1 MESIA
6 GFEIEDYNV
15 FKFKDNV
22 KKDICPICTPNRKP
36 ENQKKKD
43 LELYWNTGLAFCHH
57 CHERIQL
64 HTYKKKAETKAYV
77 KPTFKAS
84 EVSSNVVK
92 WFEGRG
98 ISKQTLVSTKITEG
112 LEWMPQTQKNQ
123 NTIKF
128 NYFLNGELIN
138 TKFRD
143 GKKNFKLCKD
153 AEKIFYNL
161 DSIRTEKECV
171 IVEGEIDALSFI
183 EAGVYNVVSV
193 PNGFNAQ
200 GSINLDYL
208 DEYLDYFDNKD
219 KIYLALDNDEAGIN
233 GKEEFIRRL
242 GAERC
247 YIVDFG
253 TSKDANDYLCNNTK
267 EELKGLLKD
276 AKLTPMANI
285 VVLEDH
291 NEELDE
297 FWLNGF
303 ERGMTMDL
311 PDFDKHFS
319 IVLKQYTLITGTP
332 QSGKSEF
339 LDQLVIK
346 INLKYGHKIG
356 YCSPENEPFTFHYD
370 KLFQKIFGKR
380 PKGYAEIA
388 SSNVKE
394 VKDYIS
400 ENIFHVQFDKRYWLH
415 DVLAKFTELVR
426 RKGVRTFVLDP
437 YNKVKLKDGPN
448 DIVKYTEEYHI
459 LLDEFVKKNDCHL
472 FLVAHPSK
480 MQLKEGS
487 KLTHIMPTAYNI
499 KGGSEHNDM
508 SYNVLGINRIYESKL
523 VHIKTLKVKFRHLG
537 EINQDAFFSFNTV
550 NGRYEELQYQPC
562 GDEISEIPARSLDYS
577 NWIKKDPA
585 KTIPIEFE
593 KEEVVSPMK
602 PLGFMERIDDDEM
615 PF

>member
-1 MESIA
+1 
-6 GFEIEDYNV
+6 V
-15 FKFKDNV
+15 
-22 KKDICPICTPNRKP
+22 
-36 ENQKKKD
+36 
-43 LELYWNTGLAFCHH
+43 
-57 CHERIQL
+57 
-64 HTYKKKAETKAYV
+64 YV
-77 KPTFKAS
+77 KPKFKQA
-84 EVSSNVVK
+84 EVSSKVVQ

-98 ISKQTLVSTKITEG
+98 ISKQTLVSTKVTEG
-112 LEWMPQTQKNQ
+112 LEWMPQTQKDE

-143 GKKNFKLCKD
+143 GKKHFKLCKD

-208 DEYLDYFDNKD
+208 DGYLDFFDNKD
-219 KIYLALDNDEAGIN
+219 KIYLALDNDEAGVN

-253 TSKDANDYLCNNTK
+253 DSKDANDYLCANGK
-267 EELKGLLKD
+267 EDLKGLLSD
-276 AKLTPMANI
+276 AELTPMDNI
-285 VVLEDH
+285 VVLD
-291 NEELDE
+291 NMTEELDD

-319 IVLKQYTLITGTP
+319 LALKQYTLLTGVP

-339 LDQLVIK
+339 LDQMLIK
-346 INLKYGHKIG
+346 LNLKYGHKVG
-356 YCSPENEPFTFHYD
+356 YCSTENEPFTFHYD
-370 KLFQKIFGKR
+370 KLLQKLYGRR
-380 PKGYAEIA
+380 PKGLVEVE
-388 SSNVKE
+388 SDNVKE
-394 VKDYIS
+394 VKTHIND
-400 ENIFHVQFDKRYWLH
+400 NVFHVQFDKRYWLQ

-426 RKGVRTFVLDP
+426 RKGVRMFVIDP
-437 YNKVKLKDGPN
+437 YNKVKLKGGST

-459 LLDEFVKKNDCHL
+459 LLDEFVKKHDCHL

-480 MQLKEGS
+480 MTLQEGS
-487 KLTHIMPTAYNI
+487 GQTYVMPTAYNI
-499 KGGSEHNDM
+499 KGGSEHFDM
-508 SYNVLGINRIYESKL
+508 SYNVIGVNRIYETKL

-537 EINQDAFFSFNTV
+537 ENNQDAFFSFNTV
-550 NGRYEELQYQPC
+550 NGRYEELEYQP
-562 GDEISEIPARSLDYS
+562 ISPDTIVQARELDYS
-577 NWIKKDPA
+577 NWIKQETDKAGEAISIDFTTGKDPEREDNSDLMLISSEN
-585 KTIPIEFE
+585 IPF
-593 KEEVVSPMK
+593 
-602 PLGFMERIDDDEM
+602 
-615 PF
+615 

>member
-1 MESIA
+1 MELA
-6 GFEIEDYNV
+6 GFEIEAYNV
-15 FKFKDNV
+15 FKFKDGV
-22 KKDICPICTPNRKP
+22 KKEICPICTPNRKP

-43 LELYWNTGLAFCHH
+43 LELYWNTGLGFCHH

-64 HTYKKKAETKAYV
+64 HTYKKKVETKVYV
-77 KPTFKAS
+77 RPTFKPS
-84 EVSSNVVK
+84 GVSSRVVK
-92 WFEGRG
+92 WFDGRE
-98 ISKQTLVSTKITEG
+98 ISERTLKIAKVTEG
-112 LEWMPQTQKNQ
+112 LEWMPQTQKKE
-123 NTIKF
+123 NTIQF
-128 NYFLNGELIN
+128 NYFLNDELIN

-193 PNGFNAQ
+193 PNGFNDRGAV
-200 GSINLDYL
+200 NLDYL
-208 DEYLDYFDNKD
+208 DNYLDFFDNKE

-253 TSKDANDYLCNNTK
+253 EYKDANDYLQVNTK
-267 EELKGLLKD
+267 EKLKGLID
-276 AKLTPMANI
+276 EAQLTPMDNI

-291 NEELDE
+291 NEELDD

-319 IVLKQYTLITGTP
+319 LALKQYTLFTGVP

-339 LDQLVIK
+339 LDQLLLK

-356 YCSPENEPFTFHYD
+356 YCSTENEPFTFHYD
-370 KLFQKIFGKR
+370 KLVQKLYGRR
-380 PKGYAEIA
+380 PNGSTEV
-388 SSNVKE
+388 SSDDVKY
-394 VKDYIS
+394 VKDHITD
-400 ENIFHVQFDKRYWLH
+400 NIFHVQFDKRYWLQ

-426 RKGVRTFVLDP
+426 RKGVRMFVIDP
-437 YNKVKLKDGPN
+437 YNKIKLKGGSTDV
-448 DIVKYTEEYHI
+448 VKYTEEYHI

-472 FLVAHPSK
+472 FLVAHPLK
-480 MQLKEGS
+480 MQLQEGS
-487 KLTHIMPTAYNI
+487 KKTHIMPTAYNI

-508 SYNVLGINRIYESKL
+508 SYNVIGINRIYESRL
-523 VHIKTLKVKFRHLG
+523 VHVKTLKVKFRHLG
-537 EINQDAFFSFNTV
+537 EINQDAFFGFNTV
-550 NGRYEELQYQPC
+550 NGRYEELEYQPL
-562 GDEISEIPARSLDYS
+562 DETIEVPVKDLDYS
-577 NWIKKDPA
+577 NWMKKEPREES
-585 KTIPIEFE
+585 KVIPIEFNIQVQNNYDIIPQE
-593 KEEVVSPMK
+593 
-602 PLGFMERIDDDEM
+602 IDENDM

>member
-1 MESIA
+1 MDIA
-6 GFEIEDYNV
+6 GFEIEEYNV
-15 FKFKDNV
+15 FKFSDGV
-22 KKDICPICTPNRKP
+22 KKAICPVCTPNRKP

-43 LELYWNTGLAFCHH
+43 LELYWDTGLGFCHH

-64 HTYKKKAETKAYV
+64 HTYKKKTKTKVYV
-77 KPTFKAS
+77 KPVFK
-84 EVSSNVVK
+84 SSDVGSKVVK

-98 ISKQTLVSTKITEG
+98 ISERTLKIAKVTEG
-112 LEWMPQTQKNQ
+112 KEWMPQTQKEE
-123 NTIKF
+123 NTIQF

-193 PNGFNAQ
+193 PNGFTAQ
-200 GSINLDYL
+200 GTVNLDYL
-208 DEYLDYFDNKD
+208 DGYLDFFDNKE
-219 KIYLALDNDEAGIN
+219 KIYLALDNDEAGLN

-247 YIVDFG
+247 FIVDFNA
-253 TSKDANDYLCNNTK
+253 SKDANEFLQANTR
-267 EELKGLLKD
+267 EELKELLKT
-276 AKLTPMANI
+276 AKLPPIENI
-285 VVLEDH
+285 VVLDDL
-291 NEELDE
+291 NEELDD

-303 ERGMTMDL
+303 EKGMTMDL

-319 IVLKQYTLITGTP
+319 IVLKQYTLVTGVP

-339 LDQLVIK
+339 LDQLLIK

-356 YCSPENEPFTFHYD
+356 YCSPENEPFTFHHD
-370 KLFQKIFGKR
+370 KLFQKLYGRR
-380 PKGYAEIA
+380 PNGYAEIA
-388 SSNVKE
+388 TSNVKQ
-394 VKDYIS
+394 VKNHIT
-400 ENIFHVQFDKRYWLH
+400 ENMYHVQFDKRYWLQ

-426 RKGVRTFVLDP
+426 RKGVRMFVIDP
-437 YNKVKLKDGPN
+437 YNKIKLKDGST
-448 DIVKYTEEYHI
+448 DVVKYTEEYHI

-472 FLVAHPSK
+472 FLVAHPYK
-480 MQLKEGS
+480 MQLQEGS
-487 KLTHIMPTAYNI
+487 KQTHVMPTAYNI

-508 SYNVLGINRIYESKL
+508 SYNVLGVNRIYESKL
-523 VHIKTLKVKFRHLG
+523 IHIKTLKVKFRHLG
-537 EINQDAFFSFNTV
+537 EINKDAFFSFNTV
-550 NGRYEELQYQPC
+550 NGRYEELQYQPT
-562 GDEISEIPARSLDYS
+562 GDEMLEIPAKNLDYS
-577 NWIKKDPA
+577 NWLKNEPKEE
-585 KTIPIEFE
+585 TIPIEFNTVVQDNSDLIPHEIE
-593 KEEVVSPMK
+593 KED
-602 PLGFMERIDDDEM
+602 L

>member
-1 MESIA
+1 MELA
-6 GFEIEDYNV
+6 GFEIEAYNV
-15 FKFKDNV
+15 FKFKDGV
-22 KKDICPICTPNRKP
+22 KKEICPICTPNRKP

-43 LELYWNTGLAFCHH
+43 LELYWNTGLGFCHH

-64 HTYKKKAETKAYV
+64 HTYKKKVETKVYV
-77 KPTFKAS
+77 RPTFKPS
-84 EVSSNVVK
+84 GVSSRVVK
-92 WFEGRG
+92 WFDGRE
-98 ISKQTLVSTKITEG
+98 ISERTLKIAKVTEG
-112 LEWMPQTQKNQ
+112 LEWMPQTQKKE
-123 NTIKF
+123 NTIQF
-128 NYFLNGELIN
+128 NYFLNDELIN

-193 PNGFNAQ
+193 PNGFNDRGAV
-200 GSINLDYL
+200 NLDYL
-208 DEYLDYFDNKD
+208 DNYLDFFDNKE

-253 TSKDANDYLCNNTK
+253 EYKDANDYLQVNTK
-267 EELKGLLKD
+267 EKLKGLID
-276 AKLTPMANI
+276 EAQLTPMDNI

-291 NEELDE
+291 NEELDD

-319 IVLKQYTLITGTP
+319 LALKQYTLFTGVP

-339 LDQLVIK
+339 LDQLLLK

-356 YCSPENEPFTFHYD
+356 YCSTENEPFTFHYD
-370 KLFQKIFGKR
+370 KLVQKLYGRR
-380 PKGYAEIA
+380 PNGLTEV
-388 SSNVKE
+388 SSDDVKY
-394 VKDYIS
+394 VKDHITD
-400 ENIFHVQFDKRYWLH
+400 NIFHVQFDKRYWLQ

-426 RKGVRTFVLDP
+426 RKGVRMFVIDP
-437 YNKVKLKDGPN
+437 YNKIKLKGGSTDV
-448 DIVKYTEEYHI
+448 VKYTEEYHI

-472 FLVAHPSK
+472 FLVAHPLK
-480 MQLKEGS
+480 MQLQEGS
-487 KLTHIMPTAYNI
+487 KKTHIMPTAYNI

-508 SYNVLGINRIYESKL
+508 SYNVIGINRIYESRL
-523 VHIKTLKVKFRHLG
+523 VHVKTLKVKFRHLG
-537 EINQDAFFSFNTV
+537 EINQDAFFGFNTV
-550 NGRYEELQYQPC
+550 NGRYEELEYQPL
-562 GDEISEIPARSLDYS
+562 DETIEVPVKDLDYS
-577 NWIKKDPA
+577 NWMKKEPREES
-585 KTIPIEFE
+585 KVIPIEFNIQVQNNYDIIPQE
-593 KEEVVSPMK
+593 
-602 PLGFMERIDDDEM
+602 IDENDM

>member
-1 MESIA
+1 MTEIA

-15 FKFKDNV
+15 FKFSDGV
-22 KKDICPICTPNRKP
+22 KKAICPLCTPNRKP

-43 LELYWNTGLAFCHH
+43 LELYWETGLGFCHH

-64 HTYKKKAETKAYV
+64 HTFKKKVETRVYV
-77 KPTFKAS
+77 KPTFKPK
-84 EVSSNVVK
+84 EVGSKVVK

-98 ISKQTLVSTKITEG
+98 ISQRTLKIAKVTEG
-112 LEWMPQTQKNQ
+112 REWMPQTQKEE
-123 NTIKF
+123 NTIHF

-153 AEKIFYNL
+153 AEKIFYGL
-161 DSIRTEKECV
+161 DSIRTEKECI

-200 GSINLDYL
+200 GSISLDYL
-208 DEYLDYFDNKD
+208 DGYLDYFDNKD

-253 TSKDANDYLCNNTK
+253 TSKDANDYLQSNTK
-267 EELKGLLKD
+267 EELKGLLSE
-276 AKLTPMANI
+276 AKLTPMENI
-285 VVLEDH
+285 VVLD
-291 NEELDE
+291 NLSEELDD

-303 ERGMTMDL
+303 ERGMTIGL

-319 IVLKQYTLITGTP
+319 LALKQYTLLTGVP

-339 LDQLVIK
+339 LDELLLR

-356 YCSPENEPFTFHYD
+356 YCSTENEPFTFHYD
-370 KLFQKIFGKR
+370 KLAQKLYGRR
-380 PKGYAEIA
+380 PKGLVEIESEA
-388 SSNVKE
+388 VKQVKAHITENV
-394 VKDYIS
+394 Y
-400 ENIFHVQFDKRYWLH
+400 HVQFDKRYWLQ

-426 RKGVRTFVLDP
+426 RKGVRSFVIDP
-437 YNKVKLKDGPN
+437 FNKVKLKDGSN
-448 DIVKYTEEYHI
+448 DINKYTEEYHI

-472 FLVAHPSK
+472 FLVLHPNK
-480 MQLKEGS
+480 MQLQEGS
-487 KLTHIMPTAYNI
+487 KQTHVMPTAYNM
-499 KGGSEHNDM
+499 KGGGEHFDM
-508 SYNVLGINRIYESKL
+508 SYNVLGVNRIYESKL

-550 NGRYEELQYQPC
+550 NGRYEELQYQPNV
-562 GDEISEIPARSLDYS
+562 DPTIEVPVKKLDYS
-577 NWIKKDPA
+577 NWLKPESQEANIITPEFAPLVQDNSDL
-585 KTIPIEFE
+585 IPHEIEAE
-593 KEEVVSPMK
+593 D
-602 PLGFMERIDDDEM
+602 L

>member
-1 MESIA
+1 MEIA

-15 FKFKDNV
+15 HGFKDGS
-22 KKDICPICTPNRKP
+22 KKEICPKCTPNRKP

-43 LELYWNTGLAFCHH
+43 LELYWDTGLGFCHH
-57 CHERIQL
+57 CTERIQL
-64 HTYKKKAETKAYV
+64 HTYKKNADTKVYV
-77 KPTFKAS
+77 KPSFKPS
-84 EVSSNVVK
+84 LISSK
-92 WFEGRG
+92 AIEWFNGRG
-98 ISKQTLVSTKITEG
+98 ISKQTLESLKVTEG
-112 LEWMPQTQKNQ
+112 LEWMPQTKKEE

-128 NYFLNGELIN
+128 NYFLDGVLIN

-171 IVEGEIDALSFI
+171 IVEGEIDALSFV
-183 EAGVYNVVSV
+183 EAGIYNVVSV

-200 GSINLDYL
+200 GSVNLDYL
-208 DEYLDYFDNKD
+208 DSYLKYFDNKE

-247 YIVDFG
+247 FIVDFKD
-253 TSKDANDYLCNNTK
+253 SKDANDFLCKNSK
-267 EELKGLLKD
+267 EDLKGLLKTS
-276 AKLTPMANI
+276 ALTPMENV
-285 VVLEDH
+285 VVLDDM
-291 NEELDE
+291 NEELED

-303 ERGMTMDL
+303 QRGMTMDL
-311 PDFDKHFS
+311 PDFDKNFS
-319 IVLKQYTLITGTP
+319 LALKQYTLVTGVP

-339 LDQLVIK
+339 LDQLLIK
-346 INLKYGHKIG
+346 VNLKYGHKIG
-356 YCSPENEPFTFHYD
+356 FCSPENEPFTFHHD
-370 KLFQKIFGKR
+370 KIFQKLYGKR
-380 PKGYAEIA
+380 PEGLEEIR
-388 SSNVKE
+388 SDNVRDIKNHIT
-394 VKDYIS
+394 D
-400 ENIFHVQFDKRYWLH
+400 NFHHVQFDKRYWLQ

-426 RKGVRTFVLDP
+426 RKGVRLFVLDP
-437 YNKVKLKDGPN
+437 YNKVKLKGGSN
-448 DIVKYTEEYHI
+448 EVVKYTEEYHI

-480 MQLKEGS
+480 MTLQEGS
-487 KLTHIMPTAYNI
+487 NKTHVMPTAYNI

-523 VHIKTLKVKFRHLG
+523 VHVKTLKVKFRHLG

-550 NGRYEELQYQPC
+550 NGRYEELQYQPSDDL
-562 GDEISEIPARSLDYS
+562 GTEIPAKKLDYS
-577 NWIKKDPA
+577 NWITEDSEKV
-585 KTIPIEFE
+585 EFTE
-593 KEEVVSPMK
+593 QLESAMLPNEDFENED
-602 PLGFMERIDDDEM
+602 LIRDC

>member
-1 MESIA
+1 MEIA
-6 GFEIEDYNV
+6 GFEIAEYNV
-15 FKFKDNV
+15 FKFKDKV

-43 LELYWNTGLAFCHH
+43 LELYWETGLAFCHH

-64 HTYKKKAETKAYV
+64 HTYKKKDIVKVYV
-77 KPTFKAS
+77 KPKFKQA
-84 EVSSNVVK
+84 EVSSKVVQ

-98 ISKQTLVSTKITEG
+98 ISKQTLVSTKVTEG
-112 LEWMPQTQKNQ
+112 LEWMPQTQKDE

-138 TKFRD
+138 TKSRD
-143 GKKNFKLCKD
+143 GKKHFKLCKD

-208 DEYLDYFDNKD
+208 DGYLDFFDNKD
-219 KIYLALDNDEAGIN
+219 KIYLALDNDEAGVN

-253 TSKDANDYLCNNTK
+253 DSKDANDYLCANGK
-267 EELKGLLKD
+267 EDLKGLLSD
-276 AKLTPMANI
+276 AELTPMDNI
-285 VVLEDH
+285 VVLD
-291 NEELDE
+291 NMTEELDD

-319 IVLKQYTLITGTP
+319 LALKQYTLLTGVP

-339 LDQLVIK
+339 LDQMLIK
-346 INLKYGHKIG
+346 LNLKYGHKVG
-356 YCSPENEPFTFHYD
+356 YCSTENEPFTFHYD
-370 KLFQKIFGKR
+370 KLFQKLYGRR
-380 PKGYAEIA
+380 PKGLVEVE
-388 SSNVKE
+388 SDNVKE
-394 VKDYIS
+394 VKTHIND
-400 ENIFHVQFDKRYWLH
+400 NVFHVQFDKRYWLQ

-426 RKGVRTFVLDP
+426 RKGVRMFVIDP
-437 YNKVKLKDGPN
+437 YNKVKLKGGST

-459 LLDEFVKKNDCHL
+459 LLDEFVKKHDCHL

-480 MQLKEGS
+480 MTLQEGS
-487 KLTHIMPTAYNI
+487 GQTYVMPTAYNI
-499 KGGSEHNDM
+499 KGGSEHFDM
-508 SYNVLGINRIYESKL
+508 SYNVIGVNRIYETKL

-537 EINQDAFFSFNTV
+537 ENNQDAFFSFNTV
-550 NGRYEELQYQPC
+550 NGRYEELEYQP
-562 GDEISEIPARSLDYS
+562 ISPDTIVQARELDYS
-577 NWIKKDPA
+577 NWIKQETDKAGEAISIDFTTGKDP
-585 KTIPIEFE
+585 
-593 KEEVVSPMK
+593 
-602 PLGFMERIDDDEM
+602 EREDNSDLMFVQRDEC

>member
-1 MESIA
+1 MDIA
-6 GFEIEDYNV
+6 GFEIEEYNV
-15 FKFKDNV
+15 FKFSDGV
-22 KKDICPICTPNRKP
+22 KKAICPVCTPNRKP

-43 LELYWNTGLAFCHH
+43 LELYWDTGLGFCHH

-64 HTYKKKAETKAYV
+64 HTYKKKTKTKVYV
-77 KPTFKAS
+77 KPVFKFS
-84 EVSSNVVK
+84 DVGSKVVK

-98 ISKQTLVSTKITEG
+98 ISERTLKIAKVTEG
-112 LEWMPQTQKNQ
+112 KEWMPQTKKEE
-123 NTIKF
+123 NTIQF

-193 PNGFNAQ
+193 PNGFTAQ
-200 GSINLDYL
+200 GTVNLDYL
-208 DEYLDYFDNKD
+208 DGYLDFFDNKE
-219 KIYLALDNDEAGIN
+219 KIYLALDNDEAGLN

-247 YIVDFG
+247 FIVDFNA
-253 TSKDANDYLCNNTK
+253 SKDANEFLQANTREDLK
-267 EELKGLLKD
+267 ELLKT
-276 AKLTPMANI
+276 AKLPPIENI
-285 VVLEDH
+285 VVLDDL
-291 NEELDE
+291 NEELDD

-303 ERGMTMDL
+303 EKGMTMDL

-319 IVLKQYTLITGTP
+319 IVLKQYTLVTGVP

-339 LDQLVIK
+339 LDQLLIK

-356 YCSPENEPFTFHYD
+356 YCSPENEPFTFHHD
-370 KLFQKIFGKR
+370 KLFQKLYGRR
-380 PKGYAEIA
+380 PNGYAEIA
-388 SSNVKE
+388 TSNVKQ
-394 VKDYIS
+394 VKNHIT
-400 ENIFHVQFDKRYWLH
+400 ENMYHVQFDKRYWLQ

-426 RKGVRTFVLDP
+426 RKGVRMFVIDP
-437 YNKVKLKDGPN
+437 YNKIKLKDGST
-448 DIVKYTEEYHI
+448 DVVKYTEEYHI

-472 FLVAHPSK
+472 FLVAHPYK
-480 MQLKEGS
+480 MQLQEGS
-487 KLTHIMPTAYNI
+487 KQTHVMPTAYNI

-508 SYNVLGINRIYESKL
+508 SYNVLGVNRIYESKL
-523 VHIKTLKVKFRHLG
+523 IHIKTLKVKFRHLG
-537 EINQDAFFSFNTV
+537 EINKDAFFSFNTV
-550 NGRYEELQYQPC
+550 NGRYEELQYQPT
-562 GDEISEIPARSLDYS
+562 GDEMLEIPAKNLDYS
-577 NWIKKDPA
+577 NWMKNEPKEES
-585 KTIPIEFE
+585 IPIEFNTVVQDNSDLIPHEIE
-593 KEEVVSPMK
+593 KED
-602 PLGFMERIDDDEM
+602 L